1 MAITISQQDYWDLL
15 SSPAASP
22 ISTESS
28 KPLIVQNEFLTGHYC
43 EFELREGVTLEV
55 IEEAYYQDLEVI
67 LPDRPHPIELSYTLL
82 SQTNANLDEANA
94 GQYIFCGSGMAPRDR
109 LFVAAHQ
116 PNLRITLHIEPAVL
130 TNYFPEEVQQFT
142 RQQWLRSIDQTYF
155 TRLLQTTTAM
165 QLALQQIRQCPY
177 QGATQ
182 RLYLESKVWEL
193 VALHL
198 AQDSCAQGTLAQEA
212 TIAAASASKP
222 LKADDIE
229 RICYAKDLLMA
240 RLDAPPSLLEL
251 ARLSG
256 INDHKLKVGFR
267 QVFGTTVFGYLH
279 DRRLE
284 RSQQLLAT
292 GELSVT
298 EVTKMVGFA
307 NRSHFAAAFRKRFGV
322 NPRDYRRIQVS

>member
-1 MAITISQQDYWDLL
+1 MAITLSQQDYWDLL
-15 SSPAASP
+15 STPVGSS
-22 ISTESS
+22 EYRELS
-28 KPLIVQNEFLTGHYC
+28 KPLVIQNEFLTSHYC

-55 IEEAYYQDLEVI
+55 IDEEYHQDLEVI
-67 LPDRPHPIELSYTLL
+67 LPDRLHPIELSYTLQ
-82 SQTNANLDEANA
+82 SQTNANLDAANA
-94 GQYIFCGSGMAPRDR
+94 GQYVFCGSGMAPCDR

-116 PNLRITLHIEPAVL
+116 PNSRITLHIEPTVL
-130 TNYFPEEVQQFT
+130 QAYFPEEAQQFIS
-142 RQQWLRSIDQTYF
+142 QQWLRPIDRPYF
-155 TRLLQTTTAM
+155 TQLLQTTTAM
-165 QLALQQIRQCPY
+165 QFALQQIRQCPY

-198 AQDSCAQGTLAQEA
+198 AQGA
-212 TIAAASASKP
+212 TIVAASAAKR

-229 RICYAKDLLMA
+229 RIHYAKDLLVA
-240 RLDAPPSLLEL
+240 RLDDPPSLLEL

-284 RSQQLLAT
+284 RSQALLAT
-292 GELSVT
+292 GELSVA
-298 EVTKMVGFA
+298 EVAKVVGFA
-307 NRSHFAAAFRKRFGV
+307 NRSHFAATFRKRFGV
-322 NPRDYRRIQVS
+322 NPKDYRCIQVS